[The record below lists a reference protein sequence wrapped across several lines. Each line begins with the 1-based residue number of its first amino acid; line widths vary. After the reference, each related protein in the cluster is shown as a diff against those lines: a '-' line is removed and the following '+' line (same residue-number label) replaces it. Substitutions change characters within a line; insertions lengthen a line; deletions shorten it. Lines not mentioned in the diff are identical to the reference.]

1 MTTKRAW
8 PLPKIA
14 ELLGIS
20 ARHAFRLA
28 AEDILPGKDGR
39 YDPLECAR
47 AYIRHTSKDAEGR
60 AARVELARVE
70 ARRKTLLMK
79 RQLGELVTTKERA
92 ELDDAIF
99 AGSWSA
105 WQLAAATFFA
115 ELGTI
120 VGLDP
125 RERLRISNVCDQT
138 GKSELIRFRDNWRD
152 TQRNVRTYLHDPER
166 IERLVGELS
175 AAGEHA
181 AGEQTDGKAGEGDER

>member
-79 RQLGELVTTKERA
+79 RQLGELLTTKERA
-92 ELDDAIF
+92 TLDDGIF
-99 AGSWSA
+99 EGSWAA

-166 IERLVGELS
+166 IERLIGELS

-181 AGEQTDGKAGEGDER
+181 AGEHAEGKPDGDDQ